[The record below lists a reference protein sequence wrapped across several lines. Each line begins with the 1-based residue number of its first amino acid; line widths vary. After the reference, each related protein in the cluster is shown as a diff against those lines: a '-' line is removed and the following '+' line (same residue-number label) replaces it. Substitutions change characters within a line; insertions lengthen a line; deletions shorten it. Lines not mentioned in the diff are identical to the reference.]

1 MLTQIKILTKLELCN
16 LYGRNVFRFSKDR
29 KARKKSLGLLAIW
42 VLLLALLVFYV
53 GGLAY
58 GLICLG
64 LEAVVPAYLITIS
77 SVLIF
82 VFGMLKAGG
91 IIFRKEGYDILCAL
105 PLSKGAVAISRLLSM
120 YVEELLLALAVLLPG
135 MAVYAW
141 NLRPGVG
148 FYLTGRRPSALAC

>member
-82 VFGMLKAGG
+82 VLVCSKQGVSSSE
-91 IIFRKEGYDILCAL
+91 RKDMTSYVRCRFPRAQSLSAACCPCMWKSCCWPWRCCCLVWRYMHGTSAQALVFILRGCW
-105 PLSKGAVAISRLLSM
+105 G
-120 YVEELLLALAVLLPG
+120 
-135 MAVYAW
+135 
-141 NLRPGVG
+141 
-148 FYLTGRRPSALAC
+148 